1 MKTLPLNMKTINVLI
16 AVFLLSAT
24 LVQAQNISVSGVVRM
39 RLKSSGPILSGD
51 QVKGYY
57 FFHSMEKVDKKNNN
71 YMLSVYDENLRK
83 INSVNIVR
91 STKFALVDGAF
102 NGEVF
107 AFLFYDLKT
116 RTTELL
122 AYDRTLKEVG
132 SLKKPVVSKYEL
144 AVYNAVA
151 EGASAGQ
158 AFLVPISQQGF
169 LYYGLQAASKQLYK
183 IHYFDN
189 TLKERWSML
198 APESSYGI
206 EIASEGFQTEQY
218 LGSLITKKKSASSK
232 DIDVDLMVQSAADG
246 EMLFQVPLESGP
258 YSISFSDVFF
268 DDVNQNFVV
277 FGEYYDKTEKELK
290 AQSLGFIY
298 LTLDLKGD
306 IVGEK
311 TNSWAGEISRVTPM
325 NANGKVEG
333 SNTSILVHDIIRTS
347 DGQIFVVG
355 EQYKKAASGA
365 GIALNVLSVAAAAA
379 GGGYYSASSSVQ
391 LNVYNLVIFQ
401 FNPDYSINKM
411 HIFEKD
417 KNVVMLPAGSTYS
430 SSKML
435 SYYARA
441 VGGFDFVFSQMSED
455 RSTFSVA
462 YINYD
467 RDKNQPAGNLLGVVV
482 YTPEKVFSVDKM
494 RLSRKSSEY
503 FVHRGKEGYV
513 LITEY
518 FRKEKR
524 ADSRLEKINF

>member
-1 MKTLPLNMKTINVLI
+1 MKTKNVLI
-16 AVFLLSAT
+16 AVLLLSTT
-24 LVQAQNISVSGVVRM
+24 LLQAQNISVSGVVRM

-51 QVKGYY
+51 QVEGYY

-91 STKFALVDGAF
+91 STKFALIDGAF

-107 AFLFYDLKT
+107 AFMFYDAKGKV
-116 RTTELL
+116 TELL
-122 AYDRTLKEVG
+122 AYDQTLKEVA
-132 SLKKPVVSKYEL
+132 SVKRPVVSKYET
-144 AVYNAVA
+144 VIYNAVA

-158 AFLVPISQQGF
+158 AFMVPIANQGF
-169 LYYGLQAASKQLYK
+169 LIYGFQAAYKQLYK
-183 IHYFDN
+183 IQYYDN

-198 APESSYGI
+198 APESEYGI
-206 EIASEGFQTEQY
+206 ELASDGFQTEQY
-218 LGSLITKKKSASSK
+218 LGSLITKKKNANSK
-232 DIDVDLMVQSAADG
+232 DIDVDLLVQNAADG
-246 EMLFQVPLESGP
+246 EFLFQVPLESGP

-268 DDVNQNFVV
+268 DKANQNFVV
-277 FGEYYDKTEKELK
+277 FGDYYDKKDKELK

-298 LTLDLKGD
+298 LTLDLSGE
-306 IVGEK
+306 IVEEK
-311 TNSWAGEISRVTPM
+311 RNSWEDISRVTPM
-325 NANGKVEG
+325 NANGKFEG
-333 SNTSILVHDIIRTS
+333 SNTNILVHDIIRTS

-365 GIALNVLSVAAAAA
+365 GIAMNVLSIAAAAA
-379 GGGYYSASSSVQ
+379 TGYYSSTASSTQ
-391 LNVYNLVIFQ
+391 LNIYNLVIFQ
-401 FNPDYSINKM
+401 FDSDYSIKKL
-411 HIFEKD
+411 HVFEKD
-417 KNVVMLPAGSTYS
+417 KNVVLLPSGSTYS

-435 SYYARA
+435 SYYAKA
-441 VGGFDFVFSQMSED
+441 VGGFDFVFSQLSED

-467 RDKNQPAGNLLGVVV
+467 REKNLASGNLLGVVV

-494 RLSRKSSEY
+494 RLTRKSSEF

>member
-1 MKTLPLNMKTINVLI
+1 MKTINVLI
-16 AVFLLSAT
+16 AVLLLSTT
-24 LVQAQNISVSGVVRM
+24 LLQAQNISVSGVVRM

-83 INSVNIVR
+83 INAVNIVR
-91 STKFALVDGAF
+91 STKFALIDGAF

-107 AFLFYDLKT
+107 AFMFYDVKGKV
-116 RTTELL
+116 TELL
-122 AYDRTLKEVG
+122 AYDQTLKEVA
-132 SLKKPVVSKYEL
+132 SVTRPVVSKYET
-144 AVYNAVA
+144 VIYNSVA

-158 AFLVPISQQGF
+158 AFLVPIAKQGF
-169 LYYGLQAASKQLYK
+169 LVYGFQAAYKQLYK
-183 IHYFDN
+183 IQYYDN

-198 APESSYGI
+198 APESEYSI
-206 EIASEGFQTEQY
+206 EVASDGFQTEQY
-218 LGSLITKKKSASSK
+218 LGSLITKKKSANSK
-232 DIDVDLMVQSAADG
+232 DIDVDLLVQNAANG
-246 EMLFQVPLESGP
+246 EFLFQVPLESGP

-268 DDVNQNFVV
+268 DEVNQNFVV
-277 FGEYYDKTEKELK
+277 FGDYYDKKDKELK

-298 LTLDLKGD
+298 LTLDLEGK

-311 TNSWAGEISRVTPM
+311 RNSWAEEISRVTPM
-325 NANGKVEG
+325 NANGKFEG
-333 SNTSILVHDIIRTS
+333 SNTNILVHDIIRTS

-365 GIALNVLSVAAAAA
+365 GIAMNVLSIAAAAA
-379 GGGYYSASSSVQ
+379 TGYYSSSASTTQ
-391 LNVYNLVIFQ
+391 LNIYNLVIFQ
-401 FNPDYSINKM
+401 FDSDYSIKKL
-411 HIFEKD
+411 HVFEKD
-417 KNVVMLPAGSTYS
+417 KNVVLLPSGSTYA

-435 SYYARA
+435 SYYAKA
-441 VGGFDFVFSQMSED
+441 VGGFDFVFSQLSED

-467 RDKNQPAGNLLGVVV
+467 REKNSPAGNLLGVVV

-494 RLSRKSSEY
+494 RLTRKSSEY

>member
-1 MKTLPLNMKTINVLI
+1 MKIINVFI
-16 AVFLLSAT
+16 AFFLLSTT
-24 LVQAQNISVSGVVRM
+24 LLQAQNISVSGVVRM

-57 FFHSMEKVDKKNNN
+57 FFHSLEKVDKKNNN

-91 STKFALVDGAF
+91 STKFALIDGAF

-107 AFLFYDLKT
+107 AFMFYDVKSKV
-116 RTTELL
+116 TELL
-122 AYDRTLKEVG
+122 AYDQTLKEVA
-132 SLKKPVVSKYEL
+132 SVTRPVVSKYEI
-144 AVYNAVA
+144 VIYNAVA

-158 AFLVPISQQGF
+158 AFLVPIAKQGF
-169 LYYGLQAASKQLYK
+169 LVYGLQAAYKQLFK
-183 IHYFDN
+183 IQYYDN

-198 APESSYGI
+198 APESEYGV
-206 EIASEGFQTEQY
+206 ELASDGFQTEQY
-218 LGSLITKKKSASSK
+218 LGSLITKKKNANSK
-232 DIDVDLMVQSAADG
+232 DIDVDLLVQKASDG
-246 EMLFQVPLESGP
+246 EFLFQVPLESGP

-268 DDVNQNFVV
+268 DEVNQNFVV
-277 FGEYYDKTEKELK
+277 FGDYYDKKDKELK

-298 LTLDLKGD
+298 LTLDRSGK

-311 TNSWAGEISRVTPM
+311 RNSWADISRVTPM
-325 NANGKVEG
+325 NENGKFEG
-333 SNTSILVHDIIRTS
+333 TNTNILVHDIIRTN

-365 GIALNVLSVAAAAA
+365 GIAMNVLSVAAAAA
-379 GGGYYSASSSVQ
+379 TGYYGGSASSVQ
-391 LNVYNLVIFQ
+391 LNIYNLVIFQ
-401 FNPDYSINKM
+401 FDADYSIKKL

-417 KNVVMLPAGSTYS
+417 KNVVMLPSGSTYS

-435 SYYARA
+435 SYYAKA
-441 VGGFDFVFSQMSED
+441 VGGFDFVFSQLSED

-467 RDKNQPAGNLLGVVV
+467 REKNLPAGNLLGVVV

-494 RLSRKSSEY
+494 RLTRKSSEY